1 MLLQDFL
8 ISASRYPLKPAIISA
23 SGSHNYDELQV
34 NLFSVAAWLEP
45 RIGPGDRVA
54 LVLDNS
60 ADYVA
65 CCYAIWAAGGVVV
78 GLNTALKDE
87 DLVALL
93 QHCGARQV
101 VLADKAKRL
110 RLMLSGMDIG
120 VLVAGTNHDGLAP
133 AEQLLTALDPPTS
146 TEIPRQQEA
155 TDAAAII
162 YTSGTTGDPKGVVL
176 SHENLARNVAAI
188 QDYLAIRSDDR
199 VMCVLPFYYSYGN
212 SVLHTHV
219 TRGATLVLE
228 NSLMY
233 PHRLLDQMQR
243 WEVSSFYGV
252 PSTYYLLLARTQ
264 LESFDLSRLRYC
276 AQAGGPMNEAKI
288 AKWLEFLPDTRF
300 IVMYGQTE
308 ASARLSWLPPGRMK
322 DKPGSVGIAIPG
334 VELGIKDEMGRAL
347 PPGTQGEV
355 CARGDSIM
363 QGYWRNERA
372 TAEVLR
378 DGWLHTGDLGYQD
391 EEGFLFL
398 VGRNR
403 EMIKT
408 GAHRVSPREIE
419 EVIAGIEGVTE
430 VAVIGIEDDI
440 MGQVVKA
447 CVIAGPAGDGLRK
460 QIHRRCRQRLALYK
474 VPKEIAFYEDF
485 PRTASGKIK
494 KHLIE

>member
-8 ISASRYPLKPAIISA
+8 TSAARFPLKPAIISA
-23 SGSHNYDELQV
+23 RGSHNYGELQANV
-34 NLFSVAAWLEP
+34 FSLAAWLEP
-45 RIGPGDRVA
+45 RIAAGDRVA

-65 CCYAIWAAGGVVV
+65 CCYGIWAAGGVVV

-87 DLVALL
+87 DFVALL
-93 QHCGARQV
+93 HHCGARQV
-101 VLADKAKRL
+101 VLADKAKQL

-120 VLVAGTNHDGLAP
+120 VLVAGTNKDGLAP
-133 AEQLLTALDPPTS
+133 TEQLLTALDSPSS

-155 TDAAAII
+155 TDPAAII

-176 SHENLARNVAAI
+176 SHDNLARNVAAI

-212 SVLHTHV
+212 SVLHTHI

-233 PHRLLDQMQR
+233 PHRLLEQMQQ
-243 WEVSSFYGV
+243 WQVSAFYGV
-252 PSTYYLLLARTQ
+252 PSTYYLLLARTR
-264 LESFDLSRLRYC
+264 LESYDLPQLRYC
-276 AQAGGPMNEAKI
+276 AQAGGPMNEARI
-288 AKWLEFLPDTRF
+288 AQWLESLPDTQF
-300 IVMYGQTE
+300 VVMYGQTE
-308 ASARLSWLPPGRMK
+308 ASARLSWLPPSRRD

-334 VELGIKDEMGRAL
+334 VELGVKDKMGRTL
-347 PPGTQGEV
+347 PPGTRGEV
-355 CARGDSIM
+355 CAKGDNIM
-363 QGYWRNERA
+363 RGYWRNERA

-419 EVIAGIEGVTE
+419 EVIAGIEGVDE

-447 CVIAGPAGDGLRK
+447 CVIADPAGDTLRK
-460 QIHRRCRQRLALYK
+460 EIQRSCRQRLALYK
-474 VPKEIAFYEDF
+474 VPKEVAFYEDF